1 MKFTIWLIQLT
12 WRGDGVLGFGVGVR
26 SDDDEEE
33 DEDGIGDGSLIGSL
47 GVGVLGGG
55 LGDGLGDEEELDDV
69 AIGTGD
75 GSLGNGATSFGRK
88 YVGSNRFFLLLQQLK
103 KGIIRLIRSSRSFQI
118 LQDYGQNVL

>member
-1 MKFTIWLIQLT
+1 MNFTILLT
-12 WRGDGVLGFGVGVR
+12 WRGDGVLGFGVGIR
-26 SDDDEEE
+26 SDDDDEE
-33 DEDGIGDGSLIGSL
+33 DEDGIGDGSLIGS

-55 LGDGLGDEEELDDV
+55 LGDGLGDGEELDDEV

-103 KGIIRLIRSSRSFQI
+103 KRIIRLIRWSDPDHSR
-118 LQDYGQNVL
+118 